1 MSSVSHT
8 LAAGSEIPL
17 SSKLPHYIVCRRF
30 FERRPLT
37 IATKTLTM
45 TVKPV
50 VYLHR
55 AGKRPREESAMVH
68 RAATATPSSRGAD
81 VVVSGANVTP
91 SRGFVQLGKRGL
103 WSTTESSLLFYDEL
117 HLKLGWMLAQRGADG
132 KLIVLTTV
140 MAKHVDD
147 GSHPSSSF
155 SHRWSRYIG
164 RAAVVVPGDVLEIV
178 EISTSRT

>member
-1 MSSVSHT
+1 MTSESHT

-17 SSKLPHYIVCRRF
+17 SSKLPNYIVCRRF
-30 FERRPLT
+30 FERRPLD
-37 IATKTLTM
+37 IATKHLTI

-50 VYLHR
+50 AYHR

-68 RAATATPSSRGAD
+68 PSSRGAD

-140 MAKHVDD
+140 MAKHIDD
-147 GSHPSSSF
+147 GSHPSSSS